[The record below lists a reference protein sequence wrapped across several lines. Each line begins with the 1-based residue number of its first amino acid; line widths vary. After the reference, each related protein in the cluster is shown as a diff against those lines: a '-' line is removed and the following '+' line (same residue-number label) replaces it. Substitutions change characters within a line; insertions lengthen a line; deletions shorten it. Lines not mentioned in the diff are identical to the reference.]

1 MYRDVCYGT
10 EWSSFIWFA
19 FLGVLVY
26 IIGIPL
32 TFAIVLKRHAHK
44 LALSETFCNRFGF
57 LYARYTPECYYWE
70 ICELLRK
77 SLITITVMFAAPGSV
92 MQYASTL
99 YVSITFMGFHIAY
112 VPFKS
117 TRENVL
123 QVILTLTLT
132 LPENDLQVFCH
143 IHRVRTLSLALIKP
157 ESSANQV
164 LIPPHV

>member
-1 MYRDVCYGT
+1 
-10 EWSSFIWFA
+10 
-19 FLGVLVY
+19 
-26 IIGIPL
+26 
-32 TFAIVLKRHAHK
+32 
-44 LALSETFCNRFGF
+44 
-57 LYARYTPECYYWE
+57 
-70 ICELLRK
+70 
-77 SLITITVMFAAPGSV
+77 MFAAPGSV

-132 LPENDLQVFCH
+132 LPENDLQVILTLTLTLPENDLQVFCH